1 MILIPIMEAMDG
13 ILGEMHIMVDKLE
26 NGSIQL
32 QEDCADYVQRLESS
46 ASKYRMPIAGQLSV
60 IRGKILCG
68 APESECSTR
77 KEKKAAEKRYLLTQ
91 LESAYNCVSE
101 YFEGERKIIGECER
115 LVCQITSRL
124 VFENA
129 FKGEVS
135 GGDLIKLASKNN
147 ELAPILVHITGL
159 IGVPNTNILFE
170 KTMHLAGMYG
180 ESAN

>member
-1 MILIPIMEAMDG
+1 MLLIPIMEAMDG
-13 ILGEMHIMVDKLE
+13 ILGEMPTMVNKIESDSTGLR
-26 NGSIQL
+26 
-32 QEDCADYVQRLESS
+32 EDCADYVYRLESA

-68 APESECSTR
+68 APTAELSTR
-77 KEKKAAEKRYLLTQ
+77 KEKKAAEKRYFLTQ
-91 LESAYNCVSE
+91 LESAYNCVNG
-101 YFEGERKIIGECER
+101 YFEGERKILGECER

-129 FKGEVS
+129 FKGGVS
-135 GGDLIKLASKNN
+135 GSDLIKLASRDS

-170 KTMHLAGMYG
+170 KTMSLAGVY
-180 ESAN
+180 EDPQ

>member
-13 ILGEMHIMVDKLE
+13 ILGEMPIMVDKIE
-26 NGSIQL
+26 GGSVRL
-32 QEDCADYVQRLESS
+32 REDCADYVCRLESA

-68 APESECSTR
+68 APETEFSAR
-77 KEKKAAEKRYLLTQ
+77 KEKKAAEKRYFLTQ
-91 LESAYNCVSE
+91 LESAYNCVNG
-101 YFEGERKIIGECER
+101 YFEGERKILGECER

-129 FKGEVS
+129 FSGEVS
-135 GGDLIKLASKNN
+135 GSDLIQLASKNN

-159 IGVPNTNILFE
+159 IGAPNTNILFE
-170 KTMHLAGMYG
+170 KTMSLAGVYG
-180 ESAN
+180 NS